1 MKKYLQIGK
10 INFLNNIQY
19 FGEFF
24 FKAIFILLILFIFT
38 NIWKT
43 IYSGQA
49 VIEGF
54 TMVMMIWYLLMAE
67 SIVTS
72 TSPVVRD
79 VNKEIQSGEIAYQLN
94 KPYNYV
100 FYHLAKSISY
110 RVIGFFLT
118 FIIGA
123 ILIYLMVGGI
133 TLSLINLPL
142 VIITAILAFILDFF
156 MMMSIALLAFW
167 FEDTNAFRWIYDKI
181 IFTIGGML
189 IPIELFPKWLSSISN
204 VLPFSFVAYHPAK
217 LFVSFNMTQF
227 LKVAGVQII
236 YILVFLCVAM
246 IIYKVGSRRININ
259 GG

>member
-1 MKKYLQIGK
+1 MKKYFEIGK

-19 FGEFF
+19 FSEFF

-43 IYSGQA
+43 IYSGTA

-54 TMVMMIWYLLMAE
+54 TIAMMVWYLLMTE

-72 TSPVVRD
+72 ASPIVKD
-79 VNKEIQSGEIAYQLN
+79 VNKDIQSGDVAYQLN

-100 FYHLAKSISY
+100 FYHLSKSFSHRI
-110 RVIGFFLT
+110 IGFLMTFL
-118 FIIGA
+118 IGA
-123 ILIYLMVGGI
+123 ILIYFMVGGI
-133 TLSLINLPL
+133 SFSWITLPFIVITIVLAL
-142 VIITAILAFILDFF
+142 VLDFF

-167 FEDTNAFRWIYDKI
+167 FEDTNSFRWIYEKI
-181 IFTIGGML
+181 LFTIGGML
-189 IPIELFPKWLSSISN
+189 VPLEIFPKWLANISN

-217 LFVSFNMTQF
+217 LFVNFDMNNF
-227 LKVAGVQII
+227 LKVIGVQSVYII
-236 YILVFLCVAM
+236 IFLAVAL
-246 IIYKVGSRRININ
+246 IIYKVGARRVNIN